1 MDFGNFGFDLMTQA
15 AKASGQAD
23 PAAGLVGP
31 GAETRRA
38 AEEFEALFLT
48 EMLSPIFDN
57 LESGAFGGGPGERI
71 YRSLLVREY
80 ATGIARSGG
89 LGLADAVQRE
99 ILKLQETTP

>member
-1 MDFGNFGFDLMTQA
+1 MDFGNLGFDLLTRVA
-15 AKASGQAD
+15 TASGQAD
-23 PAAGLVGP
+23 PAAGLAGP
-31 GAETRRA
+31 GAETRKA

-48 EMLSPIFDN
+48 EMLNPIFDN

-80 ATGIARSGG
+80 AAGIARSGG

-99 ILKLQETTP
+99 ILKLQEKTP